1 MPRNGAEALLM
12 AVRWLAGRKAGQQ
25 SPSTGPRRPV
35 GSTGK
40 RSRRG
45 RNRTV
50 MAVAIGLPTLFV
62 VLAILS
68 SFYTEL
74 LWFRETG
81 FEGVF
86 YTRIWARLAVAAAG
100 GVVFVVIFFA
110 NLHLARRFSPRI
122 RLTGRSGPNDVL
134 ELVPTEDSTVTKILL
149 GTTLV
154 LGFFFALG
162 TGNLWQD
169 LLLALN
175 RSPFGYLDP
184 VFARDASF
192 FVFVIP
198 LASRIVSFLSFTV
211 FLTLLGTIGV
221 YVFSRAA
228 TVEDGRRLRLASHV
242 KGHLSSLAAILLLL
256 KAADYVLSAWKLVW
270 SPRGVVFGASYT
282 DVHAQL
288 PVFRVLAVVSV
299 IAAIIFL
306 ANIYY
311 RGWRLPIMAVGL
323 LAVVWLLAGQVYPA
337 ILQQYRV
344 SPNEI
349 AAEGPYIRENIKA
362 TRFAFGV
369 ADVKPTPFPLE
380 GRLTAAD
387 IAANGPTINNVRLW
401 DPRPLLDAYGQLQE
415 LRPYYTFRDVDVDRY
430 TVNGAYEQVTL
441 SGREFDQSKLDARA
455 RTWVNEHLTYTHGY
469 GAVVSRVNGGTAEGL
484 PDFLV
489 QDIPPRSRYE
499 DLTITRPELYF
510 GEVGGDYVLVRTAA
524 KEFDYGKG
532 NENVFTTYEGSG
544 GVEINSLARKLAF
557 SFRFGTLKLLLN
569 NDLRPDSRVMFR
581 RTLASRVQ
589 AIAPFL
595 SYDRDPYLVIRDD
608 GSLAWIWDAYTS
620 TQRFPYSQPREGGTN
635 YLRNSI
641 KVVVNAFDGKVTFY
655 QIDPADAVANAY
667 GGVYPGLFT
676 PGEDMPDDIRKHLRY
691 PEDLFAVQT
700 EVLGVYHMEDE
711 QVFYNKEDVWQIP
724 TEIYAGA
731 ETPVVP
737 YYVIMELPGAS
748 HEEFLLLQPF
758 TPMNKK
764 NMISWIA
771 GRMDGEN
778 YGQLIVY
785 EFPKD
790 ALVFGPAQIEA
801 RISNDPL
808 ISEQLTLWDQS
819 GSQVIRGNLLVIPME
834 KSLIYVEPL
843 YLQASGENPIPELTR
858 VIVSYESQVV
868 MEETLTGALEK
879 LFGAPGGGGTGGGTT
894 TTTTVPP
901 STTTTTTT
909 PGGGATTTTTVPG
922 GVTTTT
928 VPGTGLPTDPAALA
942 ALAQQHFE
950 AALEAQ
956 RRGDW
961 AEYGRQIDE
970 LGRVL
975 EALKAVTVPQG

>member
-1 MPRNGAEALLM
+1 M
-12 AVRWLAGRKAGQQ
+12 AA
-25 SPSTGPRRPV
+25 
-35 GSTGK
+35 
-40 RSRRG
+40 
-45 RNRTV
+45 
-50 MAVAIGLPTLFV
+50 AIGLPALFV
-62 VLAILS
+62 ILVLLS

-74 LWFRETG
+74 LWYRETG
-81 FEGVF
+81 FAGVF
-86 YTRIWARLAVAAAG
+86 LTRIWARLAVGVAG
-100 GVVFVVIFFA
+100 GVIFAVVFFA

-122 RLTGRSGPNDVL
+122 RLTGRSGPDDVL
-134 ELVPTEDSTVTKILL
+134 ELVPMEDRTVTKVLL
-149 GTTLV
+149 GVTLG
-154 LGFFFALG
+154 LAFFFALG

-169 LLLALN
+169 ILLALN
-175 RSPFGYLDP
+175 LTSFGYLDP
-184 VFARDASF
+184 VFSRDASF
-192 FVFVIP
+192 FVFVLP
-198 LASRIVSFLSFTV
+198 LASRIVSFLSFTI
-211 FLTLLGTIGV
+211 FLTFLGTVGV

-228 TVEDGRRLRLASHV
+228 TVEGERRLRLAPHV
-242 KGHLSSLAAILLLL
+242 KGHLSSLAAAFLLL
-256 KAADYVLSAWKLVW
+256 KAADYFLSAWGLVW
-270 SPRGVVFGASYT
+270 SPRGVVFGAGYT
-282 DVHAQL
+282 DVNAQL
-288 PVFRVLAVVSV
+288 PVFRILAVVSV
-299 IAAIIFL
+299 VAAVIFL
-306 ANIYY
+306 VNIYY
-311 RGWRLPIMAVGL
+311 RGWRLPVMAVGL
-323 LAVVWLLAGQVYPA
+323 LAIVWLLAGQVYPA

-369 ADVKPTPFPLE
+369 ADAVPTPFPLE
-380 GRLTAAD
+380 GELTADD
-387 IAANGPTINNVRLW
+387 IEANAATIDNVRLW
-401 DPRPLLDAYGQLQE
+401 DPRPLLDAYGQLQG

-430 TVNGAYEQVTL
+430 TIDGAYRQVTV
-441 SGREFDQSKLDARA
+441 SAREFDQSKIDARA
-455 RTWVNEHLTYTHGY
+455 RTWVNDHLTYTHGY
-469 GAVVSRVNGGTAEGL
+469 GAVVSRVNGATAEGL

-489 QDIPPRSRYE
+489 QDIPPRSRYD
-499 DLTITRPELYF
+499 DLVITRPELYF
-510 GEVGGDYVLVRTAA
+510 GEVGGDYVVVRTAA

-532 NENVFTTYEGSG
+532 NENVFSTYEGTA
-544 GVEINSLARKLAF
+544 GVEMSSLVRKIAF

-569 NDLRPDSRVMFR
+569 DDLRPDSRLIFR
-581 RTLASRVQ
+581 RSLASRVQ

-595 SYDRDPYLVIRDD
+595 NYDRDPYLVIRDD

-620 TQRFPYSQPREGGTN
+620 TDGFPYSQPRAGGVN

-641 KVVVNAFDGKVTFY
+641 KVVVDAFNGSVTFY
-655 QIDPADAVANAY
+655 QIDPADAVANTF
-667 GGVYPGLFT
+667 GRVYPGFLT
-676 PGEDMPDDIRKHLRY
+676 PGDDMPDDLRRHLRY

-724 TEIYAGA
+724 TEIYSGE
-731 ETPVVP
+731 ETPVLP
-737 YYVIMELPGAS
+737 YYVIMALPGEVQ
-748 HEEFLLLQPF
+748 EEFLLLQPF

-778 YGQLIVY
+778 YGELVVY

-858 VIVSYESQVV
+858 VIVSYGSQVV
-868 MEETLTGALEK
+868 MEETLTEALEK
-879 LFGAPGGGGTGGGTT
+879 LFGAPGGGTADPGDGTTGGGPAGGGTTGGTT
-894 TTTTVPP
+894 TTTAPP
-901 STTTTTTT
+901 STTTTTTA
-909 PGGGATTTTTVPG
+909 GAGGATTTTTTLPG
-922 GVTTTT
+922 AA
-928 VPGTGLPTDPAALA
+928 LPSDPAPLA
-942 ALAQQHFE
+942 TLAQQHFE

-956 RRGDW
+956 RQGDW

-975 EALKAVTVPQG
+975 KALEGATVPQG

>member
-1 MPRNGAEALLM
+1 
-12 AVRWLAGRKAGQQ
+12 
-25 SPSTGPRRPV
+25 
-35 GSTGK
+35 
-40 RSRRG
+40 
-45 RNRTV
+45 
-50 MAVAIGLPTLFV
+50 
-62 VLAILS
+62 
-68 SFYTEL
+68 
-74 LWFRETG
+74 
-81 FEGVF
+81 
-86 YTRIWARLAVAAAG
+86 
-100 GVVFVVIFFA
+100 
-110 NLHLARRFSPRI
+110 
-122 RLTGRSGPNDVL
+122 
-134 ELVPTEDSTVTKILL
+134 L
-149 GTTLV
+149 GTV
-154 LGFFFALG
+154 
-162 TGNLWQD
+162 
-169 LLLALN
+169 
-175 RSPFGYLDP
+175 
-184 VFARDASF
+184 
-192 FVFVIP
+192 
-198 LASRIVSFLSFTV
+198 
-211 FLTLLGTIGV
+211 GV

-228 TVEDGRRLRLASHV
+228 TVEDERRLRLAPHV
-242 KGHLSSLAAILLLL
+242 KGHLSSLAAAFLLL
-256 KAADYVLSAWKLVW
+256 KAVDYLLSAWKLVW

-288 PVFRVLAVVSV
+288 PVFRILAVVSV
-299 IAAIIFL
+299 VAAVIFL
-306 ANIYY
+306 VNIYY
-311 RGWRLPIMAVGL
+311 RGWRLPAIAVGL
-323 LAVVWLLAGQVYPA
+323 LAIVWLLAGQVYPA
-337 ILQQYRV
+337 VLQQYRV

-369 ADVKPTPFPLE
+369 ADVIPTAFPLE
-380 GRLTAAD
+380 GELTAVD
-387 IAANGPTINNVRLW
+387 VKANATTVDNVRLW

-415 LRPYYTFRDVDVDRY
+415 LRPYYTFHDVDVDRY
-430 TVNGAYEQVTL
+430 TIDGTYRQVTL
-441 SGREFDQSKLDARA
+441 SGREFDPSKLDARA

-510 GEVGGDYVLVRTAA
+510 GEVGGEYVLVRTAA

-532 NENVFTTYEGSG
+532 NENVFSTYEGTG
-544 GVEINSLARKLAF
+544 GVEINSLVRKIAF

-581 RTLASRVQ
+581 RTLTSRVQ

-595 SYDRDPYLVIRDD
+595 NYDRDPYLVIRDD

-620 TQRFPYSQPREGGTN
+620 TDRFPYSQPREGGVN
-635 YLRNSI
+635 YLRNSV
-641 KVVVNAFDGKVTFY
+641 KVVVDAFNGDVTFY
-655 QIDPADAVANAY
+655 QIDPTDALANAF

-676 PGEDMPDDIRKHLRY
+676 PGEDMPDDIRRHLRY

-700 EVLGVYHMEDE
+700 DVLGVYHMQDE

-724 TEIYAGA
+724 TEIYSGE

-737 YYVIMELPGAS
+737 YYVIMALPGEPQ
-748 HEEFLLLQPF
+748 EEFLLLQPF

-771 GRMDGEN
+771 GRMDGDN
-778 YGQLIVY
+778 YGELLVY

-858 VIVSYESQVV
+858 VIVSYGSQVV
-868 MEETLTGALEK
+868 MEETLDGALET
-879 LFGAPGGGGTGGGTT
+879 LFGGAGDGTTGPGTGTGSGDGTTGGGSSGGTT
-894 TTTTVPP
+894 TTTVPTSTTTTAAP
-901 STTTTTTT
+901 GTGGRSTTTTT
-909 PGGGATTTTTVPG
+909 A
-922 GVTTTT
+922 
-928 VPGTGLPTDPAALA
+928 PGTALPTDPAALS

-975 EALKAVTVPQG
+975 KALEGATIPQG